1 MAVGNAVLDV
11 MLADGFMPRVERMSK
26 LLRDRLE
33 ALAKRY
39 PKLLGELRGRGLMTG
54 IKCAVPNTDVMTKF
68 REQGLLTVT
77 AGDNVLRILPPLIVG
92 EAEIDEAAGMIEA
105 ACRAWN

>member
-1 MAVGNAVLDV
+1 MI
-11 MLADGFMPRVERMSK
+11 
-26 LLRDRLE
+26 
-33 ALAKRY
+33 
-39 PKLLGELRGRGLMTG
+39 G
-54 IKCAVPNTDVMTKF
+54 IKCAVPNAEVMTKF
-68 REQGLLTVT
+68 REQGLLTVS